1 MDNRWFIGYVFSN
14 LAAGLTTPLI
24 PLFIVFYLKS
34 NVEYVGLVSALAS
47 LASVPAL
54 IFWGNLSDKI
64 KKRKIFIVIGFVGS
78 FLSLLLVLIVHTMP
92 SYIFMLVLFQILAMA
107 SVPVST
113 LLILENSE
121 KSAWPKVM
129 GKFNSYSAIGTVI
142 GLAVGVLILTFF
154 KNEGHQLIPYLY
166 VIAAWFYL
174 IAGIISIIV
183 LKEPKSEISR
193 GKIGYLFALH
203 VIERVRYFPTHLVH
217 IPGKENKIKIPDH
230 LKLYLFTTMILMMGF
245 QLFFIP
251 YPVFVIKK
259 MNANEN
265 DIYIMF
271 LLNSL
276 FSAATFIPA
285 GRYINYIGSNRML
298 VISTSMRVALFLVT
312 GVLSFFV
319 FDTVGYLLFFI
330 IMYGVFGAIWSFI
343 GISEITSI
351 SNMATSLIRGKVI
364 GYYNSLNGV
373 GQIMGAALSG
383 FVAYDISYSF
393 DFILSAVIVLSGLL
407 IILYA
412 KPPDI
417 QYSKK
422 IVKSHS

>member
-1 MDNRWFIGYVFSN
+1 
-14 LAAGLTTPLI
+14 
-24 PLFIVFYLKS
+24 
-34 NVEYVGLVSALAS
+34 VEYVGLVSAIS
-47 LASVPAL
+47 SMASVPAL
-54 IFWGNLSDKI
+54 IIWGNLSDKI
-64 KKRKIFIVIGFVGS
+64 KRRKIFIVIGFMGS
-78 FLSLLLVLIVHTMP
+78 FLSLLLVLFVHDMP
-92 SYIFMLVLFQILAMA
+92 SYITILIMFQVLAMA

-121 KSAWPKVM
+121 QSTWSKVM

-142 GLAVGVLILTFF
+142 GLGIGVLILTFF
-154 KNEGHQLIPYLY
+154 GGIGDMLIPYLY

-174 IAGIISIIV
+174 IAGIISIMV
-183 LKEPKSEISR
+183 LKEPKNEIKR
-193 GKIGYLFALH
+193 ERIGYLFAIH
-203 VIERVRYFPTHLVH
+203 IIERVRYFPTHLVH
-217 IPGKENKIKIPDH
+217 IPGKENKIRIPGH
-230 LKLYLFTTMILMMGF
+230 LKIYLITTLILMMGF

-259 MNANEN
+259 MNASEN
-265 DIYIMF
+265 DIYIMY

-298 VISTSMRVALFLVT
+298 SISTAIRVILFLSM

-330 IMYGVFGAIWSFI
+330 LMYGVFGGIWSFI
-343 GISEITSI
+343 GISEVTSI
-351 SNMATSLIRGKVI
+351 SNMATTAIRGKVI

-373 GQIMGAALSG
+373 GQIIGAGLSG
-383 FVAYDISYSF
+383 FIAYDISYSF
-393 DFILSAVIVLSGLL
+393 DFILSAIIVLTGLM
-407 IILYA
+407 IIIYS

-417 QYSKK
+417 KYSRKTTN
-422 IVKSHS
+422 VQS

>member
-1 MDNRWFIGYVFSN
+1 
-14 LAAGLTTPLI
+14 
-24 PLFIVFYLKS
+24 VFYLKS

-64 KKRKIFIVIGFVGS
+64 KRRKMFIVIGFIGS
-78 FLSLLLVLIVHTMP
+78 FLSLLLILFVHTMP
-92 SYIFMLVLFQILAMA
+92 SYISILILFQVLAMA

-113 LLILENSE
+113 LLILENSD
-121 KSAWPKVM
+121 KSSWSNVM

-142 GLAVGVLILTFF
+142 GLGIGVLILTFF
-154 KNEGHQLIPYLY
+154 QDAGHELIPYLY

-174 IAGIISIIV
+174 AAGIISIMV
-183 LKEPKSEISR
+183 LKEPKKEINR

-217 IPGKENKIKIPDH
+217 IPGKENKIKIPGH
-230 LKLYLFTTMILMMGF
+230 LKLYLITTMILMMGF

-251 YPVFVIKK
+251 YPVFVIRK
-259 MNANEN
+259 MNASDN
-265 DIYIMF
+265 DIYVMY

-285 GRYINYIGSNRML
+285 GKYINYIGSNRML
-298 VISTSMRVALFLVT
+298 SISTAIRVILFMAM
-312 GVLSFFV
+312 GILSFFV
-319 FDTVGYLLFFI
+319 FDTIGYLLLFI
-330 IMYGVFGAIWSFI
+330 IMYGIFGAIWSFI

-351 SNMATSLIRGKVI
+351 SNMAMPLIRGKVI
-364 GYYNSLNGV
+364 GFYNSLNGV
-373 GQIMGAALSG
+373 GQIIGAGLSG
-383 FVAYDISYSF
+383 FIAYDIGYSF
-393 DFILSAVIVLSGLL
+393 DFILSAIIVLSGLL
-407 IILYA
+407 IIVYS

-422 IVKSHS
+422 VIKSQS

>member
-1 MDNRWFIGYVFSN
+1 MGYVFSN

-34 NVEYVGLVSALAS
+34 NVEFVGLVSAISS

-54 IFWGNLSDKI
+54 IVWGNLSDKI
-64 KKRKIFIVIGFVGS
+64 KRRKIFIIIGFVGS
-78 FLSLLLVLIVHTMP
+78 FLSLLLVLVVHTVSTYM
-92 SYIFMLVLFQILAMA
+92 SMLILFQIVAMA

-113 LLILENSE
+113 LLILENSD
-121 KSAWPKVM
+121 KSSWSNVM
-129 GKFNSYSAIGTVI
+129 GKFNSYSAIGTVL
-142 GLAVGVLILTFF
+142 GLGIGVLILTFF
-154 KNEGHQLIPYLY
+154 SGMGRELIPYLY
-166 VIAAWFYL
+166 IVAAWFYL
-174 IAGIISIIV
+174 VAGIISILV
-183 LKEPKSEISR
+183 LKEPKTEISR

-203 VIERVRYFPTHLVH
+203 AIERVRYFPTHLVH

-230 LKLYLFTTMILMMGF
+230 LKLYLITTLILMMGF

-251 YPVFVIKK
+251 YPVFVIDR
-259 MNANEN
+259 MNASEN
-265 DIYIMF
+265 DIYIMY

-298 VISTSMRVALFLVT
+298 SISTSIRVVLFLVM
-312 GVLSFFV
+312 GVVSFFV
-319 FDTVGYLLFFI
+319 FDTVGYLLLFI
-330 IMYGVFGAIWSFI
+330 VMYGVFGAIWSFI

-351 SNMATSLIRGKVI
+351 SNMATTLIRGKVI

-373 GQIMGAALSG
+373 GQIIGAGLSG
-383 FVAYDISYSF
+383 FIAYDIGYSF
-393 DFILSAVIVLSGLL
+393 DFILSAIIVLSGLL
-407 IILYA
+407 IIFYS

-422 IVKSHS
+422 IIKSHS

>member
-1 MDNRWFIGYVFSN
+1 MFSN

-34 NVEYVGLVSALAS
+34 NVEFVGLVSAISS

-54 IFWGNLSDKI
+54 IVWGNLSDKI
-64 KKRKIFIVIGFVGS
+64 KRRKIFIIIGFVGS
-78 FLSLLLVLIVHTMP
+78 FLSLLLVLVVHTVSTYM
-92 SYIFMLVLFQILAMA
+92 SMLILFQIVAMA

-113 LLILENSE
+113 LLILENSD
-121 KSAWPKVM
+121 KSSWSNVM
-129 GKFNSYSAIGTVI
+129 GKFNSYSAIGTVL
-142 GLAVGVLILTFF
+142 GLGIGVLILTFF
-154 KNEGHQLIPYLY
+154 SGMGRELIPYLY
-166 VIAAWFYL
+166 IVAAWFYL
-174 IAGIISIIV
+174 VAGIISILV
-183 LKEPKSEISR
+183 LKEPKTEISR

-203 VIERVRYFPTHLVH
+203 AIERVRYFPTHLVH

-230 LKLYLFTTMILMMGF
+230 LKLYLITTLILMMGF

-251 YPVFVIKK
+251 YPVFVIDR
-259 MNANEN
+259 MNASEN
-265 DIYIMF
+265 DIYIMY

-298 VISTSMRVALFLVT
+298 SISTSIRVVLFLVM
-312 GVLSFFV
+312 GVVSFFV
-319 FDTVGYLLFFI
+319 FDTVGYLLLFI
-330 IMYGVFGAIWSFI
+330 VMYGVFGAIWSFI

-351 SNMATSLIRGKVI
+351 SNMATTLIRGKVI

-373 GQIMGAALSG
+373 GQIIGAGLSG
-383 FVAYDISYSF
+383 FIAYDIGYSF
-393 DFILSAVIVLSGLL
+393 DFILSAIIVLSGLL
-407 IILYA
+407 IIFYS

-422 IVKSHS
+422 IIKSHS